1 MRSIA
6 IYVLLPLLAVAIV
19 IGVIFDLDIV
29 NDSPSLMY
37 LFMMMAGLPMM
48 LIGWVLVCIASLF
61 YVWQLLTLRRLRGS
75 SEVS

>member
-6 IYVLLPLLAVAIV
+6 IYVLLPILAVAIV
-19 IGVIFDLDIV
+19 IGVIFDFDIV
-29 NDSPSLMY
+29 NDSPPLMY

>member
-6 IYVLLPLLAVAIV
+6 IYVLLPLFAVAIV
-19 IGVIFDLDIV
+19 IGVIFDFDIV
-29 NDSPSLMY
+29 NDLPSLMS

-61 YVWQLLTLRRLRGS
+61 YVWQLLTLRRLRRS
-75 SEVS
+75 PEAS

>member
-19 IGVIFDLDIV
+19 IGVIFDFDIV

-37 LFMMMAGLPMM
+37 LFLMMAGLPMM
-48 LIGWVLVCIASLF
+48 LIWWVLVCIASLF

>member
-19 IGVIFDLDIV
+19 IGVIFDFDIV

>member
-1 MRSIA
+1 MRSIV

-19 IGVIFDLDIV
+19 IGVIFDFDIV